1 MSLLLEE
8 PQTAVEI
15 AQKLEIFESAVR
27 QHLQMLE
34 NAGLVTATFEQRGLG
49 RPKKI
54 FALSPS
60 GAELFTRKYDV
71 LLDLVIR
78 KISETYG
85 PPALRSILLSTAR
98 ELSITLGVVSDDL
111 PYRERLRKVTEAL
124 DDLGFAAKLEEK
136 DGKTSI
142 VSKNCIL
149 LRTAEANHDLLCH
162 KFHSELIRAALKR
175 GRVELHECMVDG
187 APFCTHIVIKS
198 DRDD

>member
-1 MSLLLEE
+1 
-8 PQTAVEI
+8 
-15 AQKLEIFESAVR
+15 
-27 QHLQMLE
+27 MLE

-54 FALSPS
+54 FSLSPS

-78 KISETYG
+78 KIGETYG

-98 ELSITLGVVSDDL
+98 ELSVTLGAVSDDL
-111 PYRERLRKVTEAL
+111 PYWERLRKVTDAL

-187 APFCTHIVIKS
+187 APFCRHTVIKS

>member
-78 KISETYG
+78 KIGETYG

-98 ELSITLGVVSDDL
+98 GLSITLGVVSDDL
-111 PYRERLRKVTEAL
+111 LYRERLRKVTDAL

-136 DGKTSI
+136 DGKSSI
-142 VSKNCIL
+142 ISKNCIL

>member
-1 MSLLLEE
+1 MLEE

-54 FALSPS
+54 FSLSPS

-78 KISETYG
+78 KIGETYG

-98 ELSITLGVVSDDL
+98 GLSITLGVVSDDL
-111 PYRERLRKVTEAL
+111 LYRERLRKVTDAL

-136 DGKTSI
+136 DGKSSI
-142 VSKNCIL
+142 ISKNCIL